1 MPDLGLLK
9 RVEVWR
15 NASRQKFVAP
25 LELWVP
31 AVARGSGA
39 LSHDGYVALQIQKQ
53 NIGLCLVENPH
64 GSSAGAPRMIIV
76 NVQAL
81 VSERHPQEQN
91 LHPQNLNE
99 YVGTPRAAH
108 LFQTLGG
115 VESITYK

>member
-99 YVGTPRAAH
+99 YVGTPRRRICSRLWA
-108 LFQTLGG
+108 
-115 VESITYK
+115 E